1 MEKMKEGREKGKKE
15 KEKDGE
21 EWRQEGAE
29 MDHGGARSKKTWT
42 CEQGDFDH
50 VVERFYWQ

>member
-21 EWRQEGAE
+21 ERRQEGAE